1 MYLTIQGIVLRVTD
15 YNDKDALLTMLTRRH
30 GRLTVKARGLRR
42 KNSPLIAPCQL
53 LAYGEFTLFEY
64 RGQYTINEAQ
74 SIELFTPLR
83 RDLTKLSLGTYF
95 AQVSEVLSQ
104 EDMPNPEL
112 QSLLLNCLYALSK
125 LDLPESQVKAVFE
138 LRAACLSGYTPD
150 LTGCHVCGSQTP
162 ERFDLSAGML
172 ECRNCRSSESS
183 GIRMP
188 VPPSVLEA
196 MRYICYCDSKKLFSF
211 QAGED
216 TLQQLSEVTEAY
228 LATQLERGFSTLD
241 FINRYLYRRKPCQ
254 NYTKNLCES
263 WNSIRFCS
271 FLPNVPAARAA
282 RKPACR
288 CGLLRTWRKWS

>member
-53 LAYGEFTLFEY
+53 LSYGEFTLFEY

-112 QSLLLNCLYALSK
+112 QSLLLNCLYALSR

-138 LRAACLSGYTPD
+138 LRLMCLAGYEPD
-150 LTGCHVCGSQTP
+150 LSCCAQCGAAEPDEPWFSPRGGAVYCAHCRGASSSAVTPLLPETLTAMRHIVNADPKKIFSFTLGDAGRKQLAHVC
-162 ERFDLSAGML
+162 
-172 ECRNCRSSESS
+172 
-183 GIRMP
+183 
-188 VPPSVLEA
+188 
-196 MRYICYCDSKKLFSF
+196 
-211 QAGED
+211 ED
-216 TLQQLSEVTEAY
+216 YT
-228 LATQLERGFSTLD
+228 ATQLERGFASLD
-241 FINRYLYRRKPCQ
+241 YWK
-254 NYTKNLCES
+254 K
-263 WNSIRFCS
+263 
-271 FLPNVPAARAA
+271 V
-282 RKPACR
+282 KD
-288 CGLLRTWRKWS
+288 

>member
-112 QSLLLNCLYALSK
+112 QSLLLNCLYALSR
-125 LDLPESQVKAVFE
+125 LGLSESQVKAVFE
-138 LRAACLSGYTPD
+138 LRAA
-150 LTGCHVCGSQTP
+150 CHVCGSQTP

-172 ECRNCRSSESS
+172 ECRNCRSPESN

-241 FINRYLYRRKPCQ
+241 FYK
-254 NYTKNLCES
+254 S
-263 WNSIRFCS
+263 
-271 FLPNVPAARAA
+271 
-282 RKPACR
+282 
-288 CGLLRTWRKWS
+288 LLI

>member
-112 QSLLLNCLYALSK
+112 QSLLLNCLYALSR

-172 ECRNCRSSESS
+172 ECRNCRSPESN

-216 TLQQLSEVTEAY
+216 TLQQLSEVRLPAGTGLFHTGFLQIVTYIGENHVRIIRKISAKTGTRSGF
-228 LATQLERGFSTLD
+228 AASCRMCRQRG
-241 FINRYLYRRKPCQ
+241 R
-254 NYTKNLCES
+254 
-263 WNSIRFCS
+263 
-271 FLPNVPAARAA
+271 
-282 RKPACR
+282 
-288 CGLLRTWRKWS
+288 